1 MKKVLMTLAAV
12 LCCAMT
18 TTVLT
23 SCNSDSSNDDAAYDK
38 TPKYMMMQFDID
50 NTKDMLDYCTIEL
63 TIEDQLGNKKTT
75 VLTSE

>member
-23 SCNSDSSNDDAAYDK
+23 SCNSDSSNDDGAYDK

-50 NTKDMLDYCTIEL
+50 NIDIM
-63 TIEDQLGNKKTT
+63 
-75 VLTSE
+75 